1 MNIVVEI
8 SMYPFAE
15 DFKAPILSFIEK
27 LNSYP
32 ELQTSTSATATL
44 ISGDYEHVMQVLK
57 EMLAWSHAEHG
68 RAVYVTKFIPG
79 MSAE

>member
-1 MNIVVEI
+1 MKILVEI

-15 DFKAPILSFIEK
+15 DFKAPILSFIKK

-32 ELQTSTSATATL
+32 GLQTSTSPTSTL

-57 EMLAWSHAEHG
+57 EMLAWSYAEHG

-79 MSAE
+79 MTPE